1 MQSTM
6 VRKIHELDSPCG
18 QEGMKESKL
27 SFDLNPYIGLYV
39 MLDIIMVAM
48 DNTSLWAYAI

>member
-1 MQSTM
+1 M